1 MHLDLDDSVTTAG
14 LAPSALDIKTE
25 TAFLVALCLGICG
38 GCKNDHG
45 SGQKAPVYVAGLER
59 GVLPIGDWSILI
71 TLSS

>member
-1 MHLDLDDSVTTAG
+1 MHLDLDDSVTAAG

-25 TAFLVALCLGICG
+25 TAFLVALCLASAVAAKRSRIWS
-38 GCKNDHG
+38 KT
-45 SGQKAPVYVAGLER
+45 PVYVAGLER